1 MACQLGY
8 LDSNQEMTESE
19 SVALPFGDSPM
30 FCNEDD
36 YKRGYTKMQALFL
49 FFMTGRRVRL
59 QAHISGLLSF
69 SLPYRKTARRLT
81 HIWAAMQTFK
91 LPLLS

>member
-1 MACQLGY
+1 MAWSLGY

-36 YKRGYTKMQALFL
+36 YKREYTKMQAFFL
-49 FFMTGRRVRL
+49 
-59 QAHISGLLSF
+59 I
-69 SLPYRKTARRLT
+69 T
-81 HIWAAMQTFK
+81 HNIDG
-91 LPLLS
+91 

>member
-1 MACQLGY
+1 MAWSLGY

-36 YKRGYTKMQALFL
+36 YKREYTKMQAFFYFFAFPLFCPFLLSRHESPIRENTGQL
-49 FFMTGRRVRL
+49 FTNL
-59 QAHISGLLSF
+59 QANAL
-69 SLPYRKTARRLT
+69 
-81 HIWAAMQTFK
+81 
-91 LPLLS
+91 